1 MARDCTALEPG
12 GPGMSEITFNVNHKV
27 KAKLN
32 DRGRKIQAE
41 YYAPFGD
48 GPKPDSDGW
57 TEYQMWCLM
66 HVFGEHCYMWPEPP
80 FETNIRIIVDDP
92 DLSALRAE
100 VERLVG
106 LVMELTDAGECWYDH
121 HGLCQAHSLQE
132 RPCPHSRAKDLL
144 KAKGALSGAGKE
156 E

>member
-1 MARDCTALEPG
+1 
-12 GPGMSEITFNVNHKV
+12 MSEKPCEKCDQWEDEYSRQKCYVREV
-27 KAKLN
+27 
-32 DRGRKIQAE
+32 QAGMTADTCGLLAHGMGHQE
-41 YYAPFGD
+41 GYA
-48 GPKPDSDGW
+48 
-57 TEYQMWCLM
+57 
-66 HVFGEHCYMWPEPP
+66 VGESE
-80 FETNIRIIVDDP
+80 RD
-92 DLSALRAE
+92 ALRAE

-156 E
+156 EK